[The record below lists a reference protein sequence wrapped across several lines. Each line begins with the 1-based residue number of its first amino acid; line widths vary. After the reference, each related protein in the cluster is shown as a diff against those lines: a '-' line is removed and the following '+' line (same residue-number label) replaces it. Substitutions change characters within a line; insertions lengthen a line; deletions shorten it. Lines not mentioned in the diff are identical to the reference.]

1 MSAADATADALP
13 SAVARP
19 SAAAKPV
26 RRRRGGSPAGG
37 ITSPKRGSAA
47 LASYLVILVLFLAFL
62 LPFTWLLL
70 SSVETGAG
78 LSASPTWH
86 FTLANFKAILNV
98 QTVYQPML
106 NSLILSGGTAL
117 LTVICSAL
125 AAYPLSRFHMRFGR
139 SFLLTI
145 LFATGL
151 PITAVMVP
159 VYSLY
164 AHFNL
169 VDSEPAT
176 VLFMTA
182 SSLPFAIWMT
192 KNFMDGV
199 PVSLEEAAWTDGA
212 NWFQSLWRIVLPLMA
227 PGIAVV
233 FIFTFVTQWGNFFVP
248 FILLL
253 TPDKQ
258 PASVTI
264 YTFFS
269 QYGEVAYGQL
279 AAFSIIYTAPVV
291 LMYGVLSKFLGGAF
305 NMTGAVKG

>member
-1 MSAADATADALP
+1 MSAADA
-13 SAVARP
+13 VAGQP
-19 SAAAKPV
+19 SAAAASRAGARA
-26 RRRRGGSPAGG
+26 RRRRGPNPAGG
-37 ITSPKRGSAA
+37 ITSPRRGPAA
-47 LASYLVILVLFLAFL
+47 LVSYLVIVLLFLLFLA
-62 LPFTWLLL
+62 PFAWLILA
-70 SSVETGAG
+70 SVEQGSG

-86 FTLANFKAILNV
+86 FSLANFRAILNV
-98 QTVYQPML
+98 STVYQPML
-106 NSLILSGGTAL
+106 NSLILSGATAL
-117 LTVICSAL
+117 LTVICAAL
-125 AAYPLSRFHMRFGR
+125 AAYPLSRFRLRFGR

-159 VYSLY
+159 VYSLF
-164 AHFNL
+164 ARFNL

-176 VLFMTA
+176 VLFMTS

-192 KNFMDGV
+192 KNFMDAV

-227 PGIAVV
+227 PGIVVV

-269 QYGEVAYGQL
+269 QYGQVAYGQL
-279 AAFSIIYTAPVV
+279 AAFSIIYTAPVI
-291 LMYGVLSKFLGGAF
+291 LLYGVLSRFLGGAF
-305 NMTGAVKG
+305 NFTGAVKG

>member
-1 MSAADATADALP
+1 
-13 SAVARP
+13 
-19 SAAAKPV
+19 
-26 RRRRGGSPAGG
+26 
-37 ITSPKRGSAA
+37 
-47 LASYLVILVLFLAFL
+47 VILLLFLAFL
-62 LPFTWLLL
+62 LPFAWLIL
-70 SSVETGAG
+70 SSIETGSG
-78 LSASPTWH
+78 LNATPTWH
-86 FTLANFKAILNV
+86 FTLANFKAIMNV
-98 QTVYQPML
+98 ATVYQPML
-106 NSLILSGGTAL
+106 NSLILSGGTAA
-117 LTVICSAL
+117 LTVVCAAL

-139 SFLLTI
+139 SFLYTI

-164 AHFNL
+164 ARVNL

-192 KNFMDGV
+192 KNFMDAV

-212 NWFQSLWRIVLPLMA
+212 NWLQSLWRVVLPLMA
-227 PGIAVV
+227 PGIVVV
-233 FIFTFVTQWGNFFVP
+233 FIFTFVMQWGNFFVP

-279 AAFSIIYTAPVV
+279 AAFSIVYTAPVV
-291 LMYGVLSKFLGGAF
+291 ALYGVLSKFLGGAF
-305 NMTGAVKG
+305 NLTGAVKG

>member
-1 MSAADATADALP
+1 MSAADAAQT
-13 SAVARP
+13 VAPAR
-19 SAAAKPV
+19 SRS
-26 RRRRGGSPAGG
+26 RRSGSPAGG
-37 ITSPKRGSAA
+37 ITSPRKGPAA
-47 LASYLVILVLFLAFL
+47 AASYLVILVLFLAFL
-62 LPFTWLLL
+62 LPFAWLIL
-70 SSVETGAG
+70 SSVETGSG
-78 LSASPTWH
+78 LDANPTWH

-106 NSLILSGGTAL
+106 NSLILSGGTAA

-139 SFLLTI
+139 SFLYTI

-151 PITAVMVP
+151 PITAIMVP

-164 AHFNL
+164 ARFNL

-199 PVSLEEAAWTDGA
+199 PISLEEAAWTDGA
-212 NWFQSLWRIVLPLMA
+212 NWLQSLWRIVLPLMA
-227 PGIAVV
+227 PGIVVV
-233 FIFTFVTQWGNFFVP
+233 FIFTFVMQWGNFFVP

-253 TPDKQ
+253 TPEKQ

-291 LMYGVLSKFLGGAF
+291 MLYGVLSKFLGGAF
-305 NMTGAVKG
+305 NLTGAVKG